1 MITLSFGDVAVG
13 AAGMTVRLKEKRKEV
28 RLRTELPVAL
38 ENATGITRDMSAS
51 GAFFW
56 TSGNHAVG
64 EKISFAIG
72 LQDGK
77 GTVWMCEGVVV
88 RVEPRGKDV
97 GVAVRIT
104 SAMVQTS

>member
-1 MITLSFGDVAVG
+1 
-13 AAGMTVRLKEKRKEV
+13 MTASLKEKRKEV

-72 LQDGK
+72 LQDGT
-77 GTVWMCEGVVV
+77 GMVWMCEGVVV
-88 RVEPRGKDV
+88 RVEPRGEDV

-104 SAMVQTS
+104 RTTVEPSSGRVK

>member
-1 MITLSFGDVAVG
+1 MCALAALQVAEVELT
-13 AAGMTVRLKEKRKEV
+13 ASLKEKRKDV

-77 GTVWMCEGVVV
+77 GTIWMCEGVVV

-104 SAMVQTS
+104 RTMVQTS